1 MIKGIRMKR
10 RLFSICLAGGGVL
23 ALAGGTWIASAQ
35 RAPETTTVAAL
46 AGETHFHGIAVDAG
60 DPSRLYLATHHGL
73 FIVGSDG
80 SAERVS
86 ESRDDFMGFTPH
98 PGDPAT
104 LYASGHPSGGGNLG
118 FIGSSDGGRTWRR
131 LSDGVGGP
139 VDFHQMDVSKA
150 DPDVIYGVHQ
160 GLQKSA
166 DAGRGWQRI
175 APVPQGL
182 IGLAASSRDADT
194 LFAATRE
201 GLLRSTDGG
210 RSWRA
215 AHPARRTASM
225 VHVTA
230 AGDVYAFVA
239 GTGLIRAR
247 EPARSQGQE
256 LRWQVVNTGFANDY
270 ILHFAVAPRDP
281 RRLYAITLNPDTHAQ
296 AVLASRD
303 GGASWARLGEE

>member
-1 MIKGIRMKR
+1 MRR
-10 RLFSICLAGGGVL
+10 RLFSICLALGAM
-23 ALAGGTWIASAQ
+23 ALAGGAWMASAQ
-35 RAPETTTVAAL
+35 WATSAEVTVGAL
-46 AGETHFHGIAVDAG
+46 AGQTHFHGIAVDAR

-73 FIVGSDG
+73 FAVGPDG
-80 SAERVS
+80 SAERIS

-98 PGDPAT
+98 PRDPAT
-104 LYASGHPSGGGNLG
+104 LYASGHPAGGGNLG

-150 DPDVIYGVHQ
+150 DPEIIYGVHH

-166 DAGRGWQRI
+166 DAGRSWRRV
-175 APVPQGL
+175 APAPQGL
-182 IGLAASSRDADT
+182 IGLAASSRDVDT
-194 LFAATRE
+194 LFAATRQ
-201 GLLRSTDGG
+201 GLWRSTDGG

-215 AHPARRTASM
+215 AHPARRAASM

-239 GTGLIRAR
+239 GTGLIRAS
-247 EPARSQGQE
+247 EPAPTLGQE
-256 LRWQVVNTGFANDY
+256 LRWQVLNTGFGSDY
-270 ILHFAVAPRDP
+270 ILHFAVASRDP
-281 RRLYAITLNPDTHAQ
+281 RRLYAVTLNPETHAQ

-303 GGASWARLGEE
+303 SGARWSKLGQE